1 MLDHPCLAR
10 EHQSMDEYLTSL
22 PPEAALG
29 WGVYSRD
36 SAYIC
41 KLAQHCYL
49 LSNIYRQYI

>member
-1 MLDHPCLAR
+1 MLDHPCLAQ

-49 LSNIYRQYI
+49 L